1 MSNKANTKWTKEKS
15 VLKKLQ
21 MHFSFQQNVMRRI
34 RYDAADASIMPSDII
49 RRIIGLPYTKVQR
62 PRIGLSFNKE
72 LLEQLAEKYGLDAAD
87 EAGIQRRVIEEVNQ
101 HYQSEDDRR

>member
-1 MSNKANTKWTKEKS
+1 MNSKANTKWTKEKR

-21 MHFSFQQNVMRRI
+21 MHFSFQQNIMRKI

-49 RRIIGLPYTKVQR
+49 RRIIGLPYAKVQR
-62 PRIGLSFNKE
+62 PRIGLSFNKK
-72 LLEQLAEKYGLDAAD
+72 LLDQLAEKYGLDVTD

-101 HYQSEDDRR
+101 YYQSEDKRR

>member
-1 MSNKANTKWTKEKS
+1 MNSKANTKWTKEKS

-21 MHFSFQQNVMRRI
+21 MHFSFQQNIMRRI

-49 RRIIGLPYTKVQR
+49 RRIIGLPYAKVQR

-72 LLEQLAEKYGLDAAD
+72 LLDQLAEKYGLDVTD

-101 HYQSEDDRR
+101 YYRSEDKHR